1 MGFAD
6 LNQTIRTEKLHK
18 NDLEAQITNN
28 SQDLRLKQKHSSAD
42 TAEIN
47 DNYEADAELIRNE
60 MQGLD
65 DKTGAEYE
73 ELMAELKELQD
84 DRDRQLTEVEQA
96 STDYQNKIDIE
107 NDTLQTQLEAVN
119 ADIKGF
125 EEARD
130 QSIEDGFGYFQ

>member
-1 MGFAD
+1 MGLAD
-6 LNQTIRTEKLHK
+6 LNTTIQSEKIYK

-42 TAEIN
+42 SAEVN
-47 DNYEADAELIRNE
+47 ANYAADAELIRNE
-60 MQGLD
+60 MNSLD

-84 DRDRQLTEVEQA
+84 DRDRQLTEIEEA
-96 STDYQNKIDIE
+96 ATDYQNKIDIE

-130 QSIEDGFGYFQ
+130 QDIEDGFGYFQ